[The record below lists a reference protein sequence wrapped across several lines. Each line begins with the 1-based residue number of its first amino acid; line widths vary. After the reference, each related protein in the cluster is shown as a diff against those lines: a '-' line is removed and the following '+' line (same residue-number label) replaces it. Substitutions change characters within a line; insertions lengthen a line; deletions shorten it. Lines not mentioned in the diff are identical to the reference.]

1 MTRSFAV
8 LAALIATA
16 TAVPALGQARPV
28 NPFDAARIHRGVDQ
42 LGEMIANE
50 VFKRY
55 DANQDGWLDS
65 AEASRAAQAV
75 TGASRPDPRAWKAL
89 DLDGDNRLSR
99 NEMRAAMVAM
109 RQRMSMGGAPF

>member
-1 MTRSFAV
+1 MTRGSAA
-8 LAALIATA
+8 LAALMLTTLSGAA
-16 TAVPALGQARPV
+16 FGQARPV

-55 DANQDGWLDS
+55 DVNRDGWLDS
-65 AEASRAAQAV
+65 VEASKAAQAV
-75 TGASRPDPRAWKAL
+75 TGSSRPDPRAWKAL

-99 NEMRAAMVAM
+99 NEMRGAMVAM
-109 RQRMSMGGAPF
+109 RQRMAVGGAPF

>member
-1 MTRSFAV
+1 MIRGFSALAV
-8 LAALIATA
+8 LTA
-16 TAVPALGQARPV
+16 TVVASPAFGQARPV
-28 NPFDAARIHRGVDQ
+28 NPFDAARIHRGVDR

-55 DANQDGWLDS
+55 DVNQDGWLDS
-65 AEASRAAQAV
+65 FEASKAAQAV
-75 TGASRPDPRAWKAL
+75 TGSSRPDPRAWKAL

-109 RQRMSMGGAPF
+109 RQRMSAGGAPF